1 MGSRFFK
8 RLPPEKLPSSRTGL
22 VAYFSCHG
30 PKICQSGLVL
40 SVESSEAIELGRVGV
55 VSAVPAS
62 SSTARWLSRR
72 SYLTQ
77 PEQMHAR
84 ACRQKFMGQLPS
96 IALPILI
103 KPLSLLTQFMNRT
116 TARSPAHHPS
126 ATSQTDT
133 AVASTKV
140 HKSAAVADNQSDF
153 ILCCYQNPK
162 ASIQVIRSTSFDIPK
177 WHLERVIFPGQ
188 RLMFYAPPQAKLKV
202 YNGSLAESLL
212 SDTIPCDRLQTDG
225 DYV

>member
-1 MGSRFFK
+1 
-8 RLPPEKLPSSRTGL
+8 
-22 VAYFSCHG
+22 
-30 PKICQSGLVL
+30 
-40 SVESSEAIELGRVGV
+40 
-55 VSAVPAS
+55 
-62 SSTARWLSRR
+62 
-72 SYLTQ
+72 
-77 PEQMHAR
+77 
-84 ACRQKFMGQLPS
+84 
-96 IALPILI
+96 
-103 KPLSLLTQFMNRT
+103 MNRT
-116 TARSPAHHPS
+116 TVRSQDPTIS
-126 ATSQTDT
+126 AASVDET
-133 AVASTKV
+133 AVASTKL
-140 HKSAAVADNQSDF
+140 HKSAAVEGTQSDF